1 MILFSFLS
9 SLIFAIELKDFFKKN
24 IWVLTSYKIDGL
36 QIDPSFC
43 GLFSE
48 DVVLSGAEG
57 DLGLGSPTYLLL
69 YLLCASVVTPMDRS
83 SVPSVLSSRNFR
95 SSVSAVQSVLLN
107 LCIK

>member
-9 SLIFAIELKDFFKKN
+9 SLIFAIELKDFLKKH

-69 YLLCASVVTPMDRS
+69 YLLCASVVTPRTAVAFPLCFLPEIS
-83 SVPSVLSSRNFR
+83 GLRFLLFSLSF
-95 SSVSAVQSVLLN
+95 
-107 LCIK
+107 

>member
-1 MILFSFLS
+1 MGFNLLQ
-9 SLIFAIELKDFFKKN
+9 D
-24 IWVLTSYKIDGL
+24 L
-36 QIDPSFC
+36 QIDHSFC

-48 DVVLSGAEG
+48 DAVLSGVEG

-69 YLLCASVVTPMDRS
+69 YLLCASVVTPMNHSR
-83 SVPSVLSSRNFR
+83 VPSVLSSGNFR